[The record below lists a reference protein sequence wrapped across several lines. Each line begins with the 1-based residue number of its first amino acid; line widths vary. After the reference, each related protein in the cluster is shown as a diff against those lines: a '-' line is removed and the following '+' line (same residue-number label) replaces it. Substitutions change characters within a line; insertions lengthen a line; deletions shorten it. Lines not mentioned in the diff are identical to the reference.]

1 MTTQRIYAEHL
12 YPLTENEL
20 PLRGYVDFA
29 EDGTILGTGAA
40 ETVPEGAVYYD
51 GAVVPGLV
59 NAHCHIELSHLEGRF
74 RRGTGMAGFIDQ
86 INALRDSVSREAKV
100 EAIRRWMDR
109 LWEQGVSAMADISN
123 GADSL
128 AVKAASPLYTR
139 SFLEVFGTSPAECDA
154 IMASVR
160 ALQREAERFGLDA
173 APTPHAPYTMSPQL
187 LSAAS
192 GDALRA
198 GYLSYHCEESSEED
212 EMIRFGRG
220 AMWDNRRRAGMPT
233 PPVTGQSSLRYFI
246 ERLRAAGEPPYE
258 AHILLV
264 HEVCLD
270 EDGVASVKAVMRH
283 PFFAVCPLS
292 NIFIHNALPPI
303 GLMRKSGIP
312 ICIGTD
318 SLSSNDTLDMVR
330 ELYCLQENFPAL
342 SLGEMLGWA
351 CRNGAAMLGK
361 EAVYGSLA
369 PGKRPGLVFID
380 HLTPDG
386 RLTSAS
392 VSRRI
397 L

>member
-1 MTTQRIYAEHL
+1 MQSQRIYAKYL

-20 PLRGYVDFA
+20 PLRGYVEVA
-29 EDGTILGTGAA
+29 EDGTVLGTGAA

-86 INALRDSVSREAKV
+86 INALRESAPREARV

-109 LWEQGVSAMADISN
+109 LWVQGVSAMADISN
-123 GADSL
+123 SDESF

-139 SFLEVFGTSPAECDA
+139 SFLEVFGTDPAESDA
-154 IMASVR
+154 IMAGVR
-160 ALQREAERFGLDA
+160 ALQRQAEALGLDA

-187 LSAAS
+187 LAAAS
-192 GDALRA
+192 AEALQA
-198 GYLSYHCEESSEED
+198 GFLSYHCEESPEED

-220 AMWDNRRRAGMPT
+220 PMWENRRRAGMPT
-233 PPVTGQSSLRYFI
+233 PPVTGASSLRYFI
-246 ERLRAAGEPPYE
+246 GRLAEAGAPPYD
-258 AHILLV
+258 ARILLV

-270 EDGVASVKAVMRH
+270 PDGVAAIREVMRR
-283 PFFAVCPLS
+283 PFLAVCPLS

-303 GLMRKSGIP
+303 DLMRESGIP
-312 ICIGTD
+312 ICVGTD
-318 SLSSNDTLDMVR
+318 SLSSNDTLDMLR
-330 ELYCLQENFPAL
+330 ELLCLQENFPSL

-351 CRNGAAMLGK
+351 CRNGAAFLGK
-361 EAVYGSLA
+361 EALLGSLA

-380 HLTPDG
+380 HLTADG
-386 RLTSAS
+386 RLSTAS
-392 VSRRI
+392 QSRRI